1 MDKKTQVILLIASII
16 MLLFVVNRVQKNK
29 VNIRYSVIWII
40 FCLFL
45 ILISI
50 FPDIIISLSK
60 LIGIQV
66 PSNMIFLFVIFFL
79 LWLIFYLY
87 IKISKH
93 NDEIIKLDYEI
104 AKLKK
109 EVEDSKKSNE

>member
-1 MDKKTQVILLIASII
+1 MDKKTQIILLIVSII

-45 ILISI
+45 ILIAI
-50 FPDIIISLSK
+50 FPGIVSSLSK

-79 LWLIFYLY
+79 LCLIFYLY

-109 EVEDSKKSNE
+109 EVEDSKKK

>member
-1 MDKKTQVILLIASII
+1 MDKKTQIILLIVSIL
-16 MLLFVVNRVQKNK
+16 MLLFVINRVSKNK
-29 VNIRYSVIWII
+29 VNIRYSVIWIV
-40 FCLFL
+40 FCIFL

-50 FPDIIISLSK
+50 FPGIVNYLSK

-79 LWLIFYLY
+79 LCLIFYLY

-109 EVEDSKKSNE
+109 EVEDSKKK